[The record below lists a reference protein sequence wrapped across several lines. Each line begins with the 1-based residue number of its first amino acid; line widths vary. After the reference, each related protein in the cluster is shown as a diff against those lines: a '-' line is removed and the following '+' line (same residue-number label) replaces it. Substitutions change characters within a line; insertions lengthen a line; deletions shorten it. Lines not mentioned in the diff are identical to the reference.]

1 MKLRMSSRRK
11 TARIKTHL
19 YRRPLRRTRERKKRQ
34 LLLIQG
40 KMAKRQRL
48 SLTSLEKAKRFLEKS
63 T

>member
-1 MKLRMSSRRK
+1 MKLRMSSRRE
-11 TARIKTHL
+11 TVRIKTHL
-19 YRRPLRRTRERKKRQ
+19 YQRPLRGTRKRKKRR